1 MSAVTAG
8 APAPA
13 PVSAIRVRQFRRY
26 LGGQSISLLGNQVWF
41 VALAWSAVHLGS
53 AATAGILL
61 TLSSLPRLFLMLFG
75 GVIADRHDIRRLMIG
90 SDLLR
95 TLITVAAAA
104 VALLAPGIALLA
116 VVALSF
122 GLVDAVFLPSAG
134 AMQPRLLQPAQYASG
149 AAIANM
155 ASRLALSVGAPLGG
169 LMIAVGGVPLAL
181 AVDAAT
187 FAVSV
192 VTLAMVRPRPLAET
206 PEKAP
211 VPYLKDFRTGLG
223 FIFRHPVLGPL
234 TLVILLTNLGFVG
247 PMNIGLAELSDH
259 RGWGA
264 AGIGLMVAAFGI
276 GAAAGAVLMTRL
288 KIRRYAGAWITLLGA
303 LQGAALFGTV
313 LAPDLTAAAL
323 ATAIA
328 GLCSG
333 PMAVLASVLTQ
344 TETSDELRGRVAAFT
359 TMIALG
365 IVPLASAGTGFAIA
379 FLGLRGAY
387 AISGGLEVAGLL
399 MLLAPGFRRAAIAR

>member
-1 MSAVTAG
+1 MSVVSAG
-8 APAPA
+8 APVTP

-26 LGGQSISLLGNQVWF
+26 LSGQSISLLGNQVWF

-61 TLSSLPRLFLMLFG
+61 SLSSLPRLFLMLFG

-95 TLITVAAAA
+95 TVITGVAAA
-104 VALLAPGIALLA
+104 VALVTPGIALLA
-116 VVALSF
+116 VLALSF
-122 GLVDAVFLPSAG
+122 GLVDAVFVPSAG
-134 AMQPRLLQPAQYASG
+134 AMQPRLLDPAQYSSG

-155 ASRLALSVGAPLGG
+155 ANRLALSVGGPLGG
-169 LMIAVGGVPLAL
+169 LLIALGGVPLAL

-206 PEKAP
+206 PEKAR
-211 VPYLKDFRTGLG
+211 VPYLEDFRAGLK
-223 FIFRHPVLGPL
+223 FLVRHPVLGPL

-247 PMNIGLAELSDH
+247 PMNIGLAELADH

-264 AGIGLMVAAFGI
+264 AGIGLMVAGFGI
-276 GAAAGAVLMTRL
+276 GAAAGALLMTRL
-288 KIRRYAGAWITLLGA
+288 KIRRYAGVWISLLGA
-303 LQGAALFGTV
+303 VQGGAIFSTALSPNVAVAT
-313 LAPDLTAAAL
+313 L
-323 ATAIA
+323 ATAVA

-333 PMAVLASVLTQ
+333 PMAVLSMVLSQ
-344 TETSDELRGRVAAFT
+344 TETSDELRGRVSSFT
-359 TMIALG
+359 SMIAYG

-399 MLLAPGFRRAAIAR
+399 VLLAPGFRRAVIAR